1 MSEVALTICW
11 SRPVSSKTQYGVR
24 TQNRIKLTS
33 LAPNSLGPYS
43 LNIINSVR
51 LEQLREQKRV
61 QLAIAQI
68 GNKTRTIE
76 KKDEVG

>member
-1 MSEVALTICW
+1 MLYNLRI
-11 SRPVSSKTQYGVR
+11 QY
-24 TQNRIKLTS
+24 RIKLTS
-33 LAPNSLGPYS
+33 LAPNSLLFPFEVNLILFWVRFLELYK
-43 LNIINSVR
+43 LNPVR